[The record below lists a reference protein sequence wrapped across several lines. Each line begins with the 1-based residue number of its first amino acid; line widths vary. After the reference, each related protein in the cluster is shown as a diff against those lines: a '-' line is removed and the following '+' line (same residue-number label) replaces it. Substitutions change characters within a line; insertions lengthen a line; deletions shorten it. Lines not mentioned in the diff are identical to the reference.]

1 MLKLKYINWP
11 LFADLL
17 LIFGM
22 EFENALRYIE
32 DNWPHFAFALVVLV
46 IAFIVTKILRFSLNR
61 FLIRS
66 SKQLNVDATQYQFLR
81 NGLGFL
87 VYLIAF
93 IIILTSI
100 PGLKQLGAT
109 LFAGAGILAAIIGFA
124 SQAAFS
130 NIVSGVFIVI
140 FKPFRVGDMIKIGDR
155 YLGNVEDIT
164 LRHTVIQ
171 DLENKRFIVPNTL
184 INSEVIHNYQIGDQ
198 RVRNLIF
205 FGIGYSVNM
214 DKAIEIIREE
224 AMKHPLCQDFRTAE
238 DKSKGVPVVGV
249 KVTEWADSAIILRAS
264 VWTTNPLEGIELK
277 FDILKS
283 IKERFDEL
291 GLEIPFP
298 HRTVYFK
305 GDLPST

>member
-1 MLKLKYINWP
+1 MDFNRLI
-11 LFADLL
+11 LFFD
-17 LIFGM
+17 
-22 EFENALRYIE
+22 
-32 DNWPHFAFALVVLV
+32 DNLPHFIFAAVVLLV
-46 IAFIVTKILRFSLNR
+46 AFIIVKVLRFSLNR
-61 FLIRS
+61 FILRS

-81 NGLGFL
+81 NGMGFIIYIL
-87 VYLIAF
+87 AF

-130 NIVSGVFIVI
+130 NIVSGVFIVF
-140 FKPFRVGDMIKIGDR
+140 FKPFRVGDMIKIGDK
-155 YLGNVEDIT
+155 YFGNVEDIT

-214 DKAIEIIREE
+214 DQAIEIIREE
-224 AMKHPLCQDFRTAE
+224 AMKHRLFQDFRTEE
-238 DKSKGVPVVGV
+238 DLKKGSPAVSV
-249 KVTEWADSAIILRAS
+249 KVTEWADSAIILRAT
-264 VWTTNPLEGIELK
+264 VWTNNPLEGIELK

-283 IKERFDEL
+283 VKERFDAL

-298 HRTVYFK
+298 HRTVYLRQDK
-305 GDLPST
+305 NPNT